1 MITVKPRV
9 PPLELRQM
17 PKEHL
22 NPPTLFSSLPVGFSQ
37 AVVTQ
42 GGKTVYLSGQTAWD
56 ANKQIVGGNDLG
68 AQTRQALR
76 NVQLGV
82 AAAGGTLADVVSLRI
97 YLVNPQPGDTGTV
110 GEALREFFPTDK
122 PPASTWL
129 GVASL
134 AVPEFLIEIEAIA
147 LLEGA

>member
-1 MITVKPRV
+1 MSK
-9 PPLELRQM
+9 Q
-17 PKEHL
+17 HL
-22 NPPTLFSSLPVGFSQ
+22 NPETLFPSLPIGFSQ
-37 AVVTQ
+37 VVVAE

-76 NVQLGV
+76 NVQLGLAV
-82 AAAGGTLADVVSLRI
+82 AGGTVADVVSLRL
-97 YLVNPQPGDTGTV
+97 YVVNPQPGDMNAV
-110 GEALREFFPTDK
+110 GEALREFFSDDS

-134 AVPEFLIEIEAIA
+134 ALPEFLIEIEAVAVID
-147 LLEGA
+147 

>member
-1 MITVKPRV
+1 
-9 PPLELRQM
+9 M

-22 NPPTLFSSLPVGFSQ
+22 NPPTLFASLPYGFSQ
-37 AVVTQ
+37 VVATK
-42 GGKTVYLSGQTAWD
+42 GGRTVYLSGQTAWD
-56 ANKQIVGGNDLG
+56 ADQQIVGGNDLG

-82 AAAGGTLADVVSLRI
+82 ESAGGMLADVVSLRL
-97 YLVNPQPGDTGTV
+97 YVVNSQPGDMGPV
-110 GEALREFFPTDK
+110 GEALREVFPADK

-134 AVPEFLIEIEAIA
+134 ARPDFLIEIEAIA
-147 LLEGA
+147 VIE